1 MSLRS
6 DWPCWEIMKCEP
18 QQARNCPAYM
28 ADKPCWEVM
37 RDINACSFNV
47 CKDCIV
53 YVTKQKNSIFSQ
65 EEIWSIMSQ
74 KGVDII
80 GKKCS
85 GAAGVGR

>member
-18 QQARNCPAYM
+18 EQTKNCPAYM

-37 RDINACSFNV
+37 RDINACSFNI

-53 YVTKQKNSIFSQ
+53 YVAKQKNSMFSK
-65 EEIWSIMSQ
+65 EEIWSIMNQ

-80 GKKCS
+80 GVKCP
-85 GAAGVGR
+85 GATLNR